1 MCYSTLKALDKA
13 NCIWHIICRKEMV
26 KMISTTEE
34 MTNFTFKMDRK
45 TRESYSALCEAFGL
59 SMSAATLALVRQAVR
74 SHTLLTSRATLKK
87 VNKLLKDIMRNGYD
101 CSYGKVEMLKGD
113 FSGFASVRI
122 DKKNR
127 IIFSV
132 DDNKVTVI
140 QCGGHYDDK

>member
-1 MCYSTLKALDKA
+1 MRNLLWQSDAWKEYESLQADK
-13 NCIWHIICRKEMV
+13 
-26 KMISTTEE
+26 
-34 MTNFTFKMDRK
+34 
-45 TRESYSALCEAFGL
+45 
-59 SMSAATLALVRQAVR
+59 
-74 SHTLLTSRATLKK
+74 ATLKK
-87 VNKLLKDIMRNGYD
+87 VNKLLKDIMRNGYE

>member
-1 MCYSTLKALDKA
+1 MTMRNLLWQSDA
-13 NCIWHIICRKEMV
+13 WKEYE
-26 KMISTTEE
+26 SLQEE
-34 MTNFTFKMDRK
+34 K
-45 TRESYSALCEAFGL
+45 T
-59 SMSAATLALVRQAVR
+59 
-74 SHTLLTSRATLKK
+74 TLKK

-101 CSYGKVEMLKGD
+101 CSNGKVEMLKGD

-127 IIFSV
+127 IIFSA

>member
-1 MCYSTLKALDKA
+1 MRNLLWQSDAWKEYESLQTEKATLRKA
-13 NCIWHIICRKEMV
+13 N
-26 KMISTTEE
+26 
-34 MTNFTFKMDRK
+34 
-45 TRESYSALCEAFGL
+45 
-59 SMSAATLALVRQAVR
+59 Q
-74 SHTLLTSRATLKK
+74 
-87 VNKLLKDIMRNGYD
+87 LLKDIMRNGYE

-132 DDNKVTVI
+132 DDKKVTVI

>member
-1 MCYSTLKALDKA
+1 MRNLLWQSEA
-13 NCIWHIICRKEMV
+13 WKEYE
-26 KMISTTEE
+26 SLQEE
-34 MTNFTFKMDRK
+34 K
-45 TRESYSALCEAFGL
+45 
-59 SMSAATLALVRQAVR
+59 ATLN
-74 SHTLLTSRATLKK
+74 K

-127 IIFSV
+127 IIFSA

-140 QCGGHYDDK
+140 QCGRHYDDK